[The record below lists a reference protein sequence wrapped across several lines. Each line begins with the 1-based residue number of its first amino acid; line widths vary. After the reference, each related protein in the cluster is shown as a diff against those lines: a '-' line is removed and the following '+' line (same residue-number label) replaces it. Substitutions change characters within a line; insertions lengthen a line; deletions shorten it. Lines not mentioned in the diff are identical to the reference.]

1 MFIKLYK
8 VNKRP
13 TTEGEE
19 FYLTEVAVNVSQIT
33 FMTENLQM
41 KTMLNEGKLNLDLN
55 RNAKFTDLRLK
66 MQKEITVI
74 GSPSIIESKI
84 IQSPTKTLLRG

>member
-41 KTMLNEGKLNLDLN
+41 KTMLNEGKLNMDLH
-55 RNAKFTDLRLK
+55 REATFTDLRLLG
-66 MQKEITVI
+66 KEVITVI
-74 GSPSIIESKI
+74 GSPAIIESNI
-84 IQSPTKTLLRG
+84 IQSPSKTLLRG

>member
-8 VNKRP
+8 VNKRN
-13 TTEGEE
+13 TQQGEE
-19 FYLTEVAVNVSQIT
+19 FYLTEVSVNISQIS

-41 KTMLNEGKLNLDLN
+41 KTMLNEGKLNMDLH
-55 RNAKFTDLRLK
+55 KGVTFTDLRLNGK
-66 MQKEITVI
+66 EEITVI

-84 IQSPTKTLLRG
+84 IHNPTKTLLRG